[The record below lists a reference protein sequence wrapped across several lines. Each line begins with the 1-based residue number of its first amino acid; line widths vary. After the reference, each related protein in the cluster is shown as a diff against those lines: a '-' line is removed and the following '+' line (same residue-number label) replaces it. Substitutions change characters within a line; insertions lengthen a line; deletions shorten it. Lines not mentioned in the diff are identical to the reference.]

1 MRGLIWVLLLFVV
14 AVVAATTLGR
24 NDGLVSLY
32 WGSWRT
38 DLSLNLFVLLLLG
51 ACAALMLAVQA
62 INRVVSLPKRAGEW
76 RALRKERAAH
86 AALREAQVELYAA
99 RYSRARRAAQRALA
113 LQAGTPELESAQDFK
128 ALGLLLLAHSAQ
140 RLQDG
145 AARQQALQ
153 GAAAA
158 SAQRGGGGSLDDGV
172 QLLTAEWALEN
183 REAPQALQA
192 LGALSAGAARRT
204 QALRLRLQANRAERQ
219 PLQALQVARL
229 LANHQAFSPLAA
241 RSLLRT
247 LAGEALEQAR
257 DAEQLRRIW
266 SEVDASERAD
276 PAIVAKAAAKAHELG
291 AQGDA
296 RGWLR
301 PLWERLAELEPEDRQ
316 AVAQALFDSAQGISG
331 DWLPSLERNAQAFGR
346 EATVAAA
353 VGACYA
359 HIGLYGKARV
369 QLEHAAAC
377 TEANELAPRLRRA
390 ALRQLADL
398 ARREGDE
405 PRALAHE
412 RVAAAVE

>member
-32 WGSWRT
+32 WGGWRT
-38 DLSLNLFVLLLLG
+38 DLSLNLFVLPVLG
-51 ACAALMLAVQA
+51 ACVALMLAVQA
-62 INRVVSLPKRAGEW
+62 INRVVSLPQRAGEW

-113 LQAGTPELESAQDFK
+113 LQPGTPELAASQDFK

-140 RLQDG
+140 RLQDS
-145 AARQQALQ
+145 AARTEALQ

-158 SAQRGGGGSLDDGV
+158 SAQLGGGRSLDDGV

-183 REAPQALQA
+183 RDAPQALVA

-204 QALRLRLQANRAERQ
+204 QALRLRLQASRAERQ

-241 RSLLRT
+241 RGLLRT
-247 LAGEALEQAR
+247 LAGESLDQAR

-266 SEVDASERAD
+266 TSMDPAERAD
-276 PAIVAKAAAKAHELG
+276 AVIVARAAAKARELG
-291 AQGDA
+291 AQPDA

-301 PLWERLAELEPEDRQ
+301 PLWERLPELEPEDRQ
-316 AVAQALFDSAQGISG
+316 AVAQALFDSAQGIG
-331 DWLPSLERNAQAFGR
+331 GEWLPSLERNAQSFGR

-353 VGACYA
+353 VGACFA
-359 HIGLYGKARV
+359 SIGLYGKARL
-369 QLEHAAAC
+369 QLEQAAAC
-377 TEANELAPRLRRA
+377 SQPTELLPRLRRA
-390 ALRQLADL
+390 ALRQLAEL